1 MVDNSSENLHPELKE
16 KVDKSRRRIVQALVT
31 GVAFAVPLMASFS
44 KDGLK
49 FQSAMAAGEVGK
61 EIAASKKKA
70 KKKATK
76 KKAKKKAAK

>member
-1 MVDNSSENLHPELKE
+1 MVDNSSEDLHPELKE

-44 KDGLK
+44 KDGLM
-49 FQSAMAAGEVGK
+49 FQSAMAAG
-61 EIAASKKKA
+61 

-76 KKAKKKAAK
+76 KRPAKKKAAKKK